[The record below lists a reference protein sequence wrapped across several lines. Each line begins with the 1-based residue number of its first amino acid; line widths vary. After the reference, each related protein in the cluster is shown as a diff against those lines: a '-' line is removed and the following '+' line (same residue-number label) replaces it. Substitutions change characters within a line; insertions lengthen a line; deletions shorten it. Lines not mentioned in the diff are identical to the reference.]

1 MVVPVDRNMMLTP
14 DEYMALM
21 RLLRSDADIIREEV
35 PSAPAPAPK
44 KRRKN
49 PKLKRAVT
57 EANQKLRLKNGQ
69 LRKGKTQADVMRLA
83 HRLMKKM

>member
-21 RLLRSDADIIREEV
+21 RLLRSDADRIQEEV
-35 PSAPAPAPK
+35 MPAPAPAPK
-44 KRRKN
+44 KRRRN

-57 EANQKLRLKNGQ
+57 EANRQLRLKNGK

-83 HRLMKKM
+83 HRLMKRM

>member
-21 RLLRSDADIIREEV
+21 RLLRSDADMIEEKV
-35 PSAPAPAPK
+35 TAPPAAAPK
-44 KRRKN
+44 KRRRN

-57 EANQKLRLKNGQ
+57 EANRQLRLKNGK

-83 HRLMKKM
+83 HRLMKRM